1 MDNVTLIGIFDDYPF
16 RHCVHRLQ
24 KGMDKVTSSRALH
37 HHTRGAFFADVTLSA
52 FARLDMSFLKKD
64 DAGVEAQGH
73 DYGKHIGRDK
83 GQLFQTKGR
92 DKKIA

>member
-1 MDNVTLIGIFDDYPF
+1 
-16 RHCVHRLQ
+16 
-24 KGMDKVTSSRALH
+24 
-37 HHTRGAFFADVTLSA
+37 
-52 FARLDMSFLKKD
+52 MSFLKKD

-73 DYGKHIGRDK
+73 NNGKHIGRDK